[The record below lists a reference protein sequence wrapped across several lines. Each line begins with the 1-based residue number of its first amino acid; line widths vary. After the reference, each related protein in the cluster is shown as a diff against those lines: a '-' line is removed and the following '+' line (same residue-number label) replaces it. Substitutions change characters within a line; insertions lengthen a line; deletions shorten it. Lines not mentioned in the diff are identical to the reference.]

1 MMLIMLKD
9 NMNIGDFIDADLN
22 SKTYKNQNHTWYDG
36 YPKDNGY
43 ISMGWQCPRCKR
55 INSPMLMQCYC
66 NEHQPY
72 NPHYPIKPYCGTGN
86 MSGGLSGGSQL
97 EINFDTNV

>member
-1 MMLIMLKD
+1 
-9 NMNIGDFIDADLN
+9 MNIGDFIDAELN

-72 NPHYPIKPYCGTGN
+72 NPTLPMKPYCDSDTFKVHDNITYYANGTIDN
-86 MSGGLSGGSQL
+86 R
-97 EINFDTNV
+97 IDDIIC